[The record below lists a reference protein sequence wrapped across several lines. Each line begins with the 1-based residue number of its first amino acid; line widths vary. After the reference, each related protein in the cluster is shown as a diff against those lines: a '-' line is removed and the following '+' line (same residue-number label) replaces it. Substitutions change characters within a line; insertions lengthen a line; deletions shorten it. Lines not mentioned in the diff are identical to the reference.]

1 MTALRFVY
9 LTMPENNTVVLNIND
24 GSDHNRYKINRD
36 QLLQLNEQIVEVVT
50 KNKFDKDGAQ
60 LVLSLEKAA
69 TL

>member
-24 GSDHNRYKINRD
+24 GSDHNRYKINRE

>member
-24 GSDHNRYKINRD
+24 GIDHNRYKINRD